1 MRFQDVLR
9 RQHGV
14 ITRAQARACGVSA
27 AQLRRRIERGEL
39 DEVYPGVRCSR
50 AHRVTSAML
59 VVAAARWAGPQGVLD
74 GVAAAVVHRM
84 LPRLPDRSRPVGVTV
99 PRRVRRTVPGGIRL
113 RRRDLA
119 PADRVVRGGLGV
131 TSPGLTALET
141 AAALPDGAAFLDRVL
156 QRGLPFA
163 DLLAAHDRTIGAA
176 GITRARSLLVEA
188 ADRADSRAER
198 RLIGHLRRAG
208 ITGFERGFPFGP
220 WSVDL
225 AFRRERLA
233 VEVDGWAFHS
243 GPDRFRA
250 DRRKQNALVGAGW
263 TVLRFTW
270 QDIRDRPGQTVA
282 RIRRA
287 LGP

>member
-9 RQHGV
+9 GQHGV
-14 ITRAQARACGVSA
+14 ITRAQARACGMSPALV
-27 AQLRRRIERGEL
+27 RRRIARGEL
-39 DEVYPGVRCSR
+39 VEVHPGVLCST
-50 AHRVTSAML
+50 AHRATSRML
-59 VVAAARWAGPQGVLD
+59 VTAAARWAAPHGVLD

-99 PRRVRRTVPGGIRL
+99 PHRIRRTVPDGIRL

-119 PADRVVRGGLGV
+119 PADRVVRDGLPL
-131 TSPGLTALET
+131 TSPGLTALE
-141 AAALPDGAAFLDRVL
+141 AAATLPDGAAFLDRVL

-163 DLLAAHDRTIGAA
+163 ELLAAHHRNIGPA
-176 GITRARSLLVEA
+176 GLPRARSLLVEA

-208 ITGFERGFPFGP
+208 ITGFEHGLPFGP
-220 WSVDL
+220 WFVDV
-225 AFRRERLA
+225 AFPRSRLA

-243 GPDRFRA
+243 DPERFRA
-250 DRRKQNALVGAGW
+250 DRRKQNALVEAGW

-270 QDIRDRPGQTVA
+270 HDIRDRPEQTVA

>member
-14 ITRAQARACGVSA
+14 ITRAQARACGMSPALV
-27 AQLRRRIERGEL
+27 RRRITRGEL
-39 DEVYPGVRCSR
+39 IEVYPGVLCST
-50 AHRVTSAML
+50 AHRATSRML
-59 VVAAARWAGPQGVLD
+59 VTAAARWAGPHGVLD
-74 GVAAAVVHRM
+74 GVAAAIVHRM
-84 LPRLPDRSRPVGVTV
+84 LPRQPDRSRPVGVTV
-99 PRRVRRTVPGGIRL
+99 PHRVRRTVPDGIRL

-119 PADRVVRGGLGV
+119 PADRVTRDGAGV

-141 AAALPDGAAFLDRVL
+141 AATLPDGAAFLDRVL

-163 DLLAAHDRTIGAA
+163 ELLAAHDRNIGAA
-176 GITRARSLLVEA
+176 GLPRARSLLVEA

-198 RLIGHLRRAG
+198 RLIRHLRRAG
-208 ITGFERGFPFGP
+208 ITGFERGLPFGP
-220 WSVDL
+220 WFVDV
-225 AFRRERLA
+225 AFPRKRLA

-243 GPDRFRA
+243 DPERFRT
-250 DRRKQNALVGAGW
+250 DRRKQNALVEAGW

-270 QDIRDRPGQTVA
+270 HDIRDRPEQTVA